1 MKRAP
6 IPPRPP
12 RVPLDPPPLN
22 YHRTTPLPPRR
33 SRGTRAMQMLVG
45 ALVWGLLSTLIAIAW
60 ADWLT
65 GYDTLS
71 TLFNEA
77 IARLFAGARPLN
89 H

>member
-1 MKRAP
+1 
-6 IPPRPP
+6 
-12 RVPLDPPPLN
+12 
-22 YHRTTPLPPRR
+22 
-33 SRGTRAMQMLVG
+33 MQMLVG